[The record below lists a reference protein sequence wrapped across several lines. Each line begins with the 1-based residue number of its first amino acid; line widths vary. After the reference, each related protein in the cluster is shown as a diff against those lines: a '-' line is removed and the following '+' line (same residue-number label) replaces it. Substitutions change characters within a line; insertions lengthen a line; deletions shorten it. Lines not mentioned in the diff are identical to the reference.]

1 MVRTFKAPRSDVL
14 LSVLLYFFRYQI
26 PEVLAGLALL
36 VLVLLLPVLGALL
49 F

>member
-1 MVRTFKAPRSDVL
+1 MIRTFKASRSDVL
-14 LSVLLYFFRYQI
+14 LSDLIYFFRYQI

-36 VLVLLLPVLGALL
+36 VLLVLLPVMAALL